1 MENTKPDNM
10 DPWNLIISKII
21 ENPSPIIAAVITT
34 MIAGLSAY
42 IAWRTYKNSLVGTP
56 PNLLKYEKWLDEV
69 EKRKS
74 LADDRKIKLSE
85 EREQDFLKA
94 LDVYE
99 INAIWESKVLSG
111 TPVGKPRKLLLKT
124 SPQVGLRKNVPQ
136 GTYVV
141 SPNIA
146 YVIIIIIMH
155 ILIPLISYINIINI
169 HKEMQSQQ
177 LILLAFEW
185 ILLIIAPIAFL
196 SQRTTHMTDV
206 YRREIADDPVLP
218 GFIDIIFRYRYIVTR
233 PQYEANDIFPNINN
247 KRYKSPYFL
256 RDIMYFTV
264 FLMHGWCY
272 IIYAGLLFYTFA
284 MVDNCSFKV
293 GDFEGKLPNFIP
305 NYLSSYIFIF
315 CLFPILVFIFVG
327 ICNYYSLNKYL
338 SKSELKIANGQ
349 WEYGSKKLSIE
360 NGVIKIEDSKE
371 NSKEDSKTRKTKEK
385 ILSVHKMRKILKSKK
400 TKFFK
405 GVKFISRN
413 TANNCTK
420 GSTIESSTLII
431 EYEGQSIEFYP
442 EKFKSE

>member
-1 MENTKPDNM
+1 MN
-10 DPWNLIISKII
+10 PWDQIVANIINNLS
-21 ENPSPIIAAVITT
+21 SIIATAVTAIIT
-34 MIAGLSAY
+34 GVSAY
-42 IAWRTYKNSLVGTP
+42 IAWRSYRNSYEGTP

-74 LADDRKIKLSE
+74 LADDREIKLSE

-94 LDVYE
+94 LDIYE

-136 GTYVV
+136 STYVV
-141 SPNIA
+141 SPSIA
-146 YVIIIIIMH
+146 YVIIFIIIH
-155 ILIPLISYINIINI
+155 ILIPLISYNNIINNKKI
-169 HKEMQSQQ
+169 QSQQ
-177 LILLAFEW
+177 LILLFFEW
-185 ILLIIAPIAFL
+185 ILLIAPIMFL
-196 SQRTTHMTDV
+196 SLRTTHMTDV

-218 GFIDIIFRYRYIVTR
+218 DFIDIILRYRYIVTR
-233 PQYEANDIFPNINN
+233 PRYEANDIFPNINN

-264 FLMHGWCY
+264 ILTHGWCY
-272 IIYAGLLFYTFA
+272 IAYAGLLFYAFA

-293 GDFEGKLPNFIP
+293 GDFEDKLPNCIP

-315 CLFPILVFIFVG
+315 CLFSVLVFIFVG
-327 ICNYYSLNKYL
+327 ICNYFSLNKYL

-360 NGVIKIEDSKE
+360 NGVIKIEDSK
-371 NSKEDSKTRKTKEK
+371 TRKTKEK

-400 TKFFK
+400 TEIFK

-413 TANNCTK
+413 HSSNSTSSSIFK
-420 GSTIESSTLII
+420 SSSLTIEL
-431 EYEGQSIEFYP
+431 EGNKMSFQPKE
-442 EKFKSE
+442 

>member
-1 MENTKPDNM
+1 MSFWDE
-10 DPWNLIISKII
+10 IISGII
-21 ENPSPIIAAVITT
+21 KNFSPIIAALITAI
-34 MIAGLSAY
+34 IAGVSAY
-42 IAWRTYKNSLVGTP
+42 TAWRAYRNSYEGTP

-141 SPNIA
+141 SSNIA
-146 YVIIIIIMH
+146 YVIIFIIMH
-155 ILIPLISYINIINI
+155 ILILLILLIPYINI

-177 LILLAFEW
+177 LILLDFIGW
-185 ILLIIAPIAFL
+185 NLLIVPIAFL
-196 SQRTTHMTDV
+196 SQCTTHMTDV

-218 GFIDIIFRYRYIVTR
+218 GFIDIILRYRYIVTR

-247 KRYKSPYFL
+247 KRYKFCYFL
-256 RDIMYFTV
+256 RDIIYFIVILT
-264 FLMHGWCY
+264 HWWCY
-272 IIYAGLLFYTFA
+272 ILYAGLLFYTFA
-284 MVDNCSFKV
+284 MVNNFSFKV
-293 GDFEGKLPNFIP
+293 GDFECKLPNCIP
-305 NYLSSYIFIF
+305 NYLSWYIFIF
-315 CLFPILVFIFVG
+315 CLFSILVFIFVG
-327 ICNYYSLNKYL
+327 IFNYCSLNKYL

-349 WEYGSKKLSIE
+349 WEYDSKKLSIE

-385 ILSVHKMRKILKSKK
+385 ILSVRQMRRILKSKK

-413 TANNCTK
+413 HSSNSTSSSIFK
-420 GSTIESSTLII
+420 SSSLTIELEGNEMSFQPKEQNP
-431 EYEGQSIEFYP
+431 EYHI
-442 EKFKSE
+442 